1 VRVHVEKSEKQS
13 LRWRLSGQK
22 KVKAARRASWG
33 VLERAPFSAGGYSG
47 FLLDDLGNPT

>member
-1 VRVHVEKSEKQS
+1 MSKKVSNKVCGGGS
-13 LRWRLSGQK
+13 LGKK

-33 VLERAPFSAGGYSG
+33 VLERAPFSAGDYSG